1 MANDL
6 STYLQTKQNAAV
18 LRYSPL
24 WLGRAYLGL
33 KGALFFAGNPGARR
47 AIHRCLR
54 LCYGPGRARRLWPAI
69 RAGMVDHYHEKLL
82 LAARPFSWFR
92 QVHLERT
99 ELAGVEVLESALAA
113 GRGVIL
119 VTAHYAAVELIPSA
133 LALRGYPVSVMVHCK
148 TEGLRRRLQALADRI
163 GINLLDPK
171 AGSVVFGALEQLQQG
186 RILMTQCDEM
196 DMWRPYPNRSVQFM
210 GLAMQLDKALDV
222 LARKSGAQ
230 PIFALNHRL
239 GGYRYRL
246 TLERPGEHPAA
257 AGLRN
262 LTAQC
267 LAILDQ
273 HIRENPGAW
282 YEWKKLDSRLIRPAV
297 RELDENPRSSRLLG
311 AVAPETACSA

>member
-1 MANDL
+1 MADDL
-6 STYLQTKQNAAV
+6 STYLQTKQNALV

-24 WLGRAYLGL
+24 WLGRAWLGL
-33 KGALFFAGNPGARR
+33 KGAMFFAGNPRARR
-47 AIHRCLR
+47 SVERCLR
-54 LCYGPGRARRLWPAI
+54 LCHDSGRVRRLWPSV

-92 QVHLERT
+92 HVHLERT
-99 ELAGVEVLESALAA
+99 ELEGAEVLESALAA

-119 VTAHYAAVELIPSA
+119 VTAHYGAVELIPSA

-196 DMWRPYPNRSVQFM
+196 DMWRPYPNRSVRFM
-210 GLAMQLDKALDV
+210 GLDMQLDKALDV
-222 LARKSGAQ
+222 LARKSGAR
-230 PIFALNHRL
+230 PLFALAHRL

-246 TLERPGEHPAA
+246 SLQRPERHPAA
-257 AGLRN
+257 VGLKN
-262 LTAQC
+262 LSAQC
-267 LAILDQ
+267 LAILDRY
-273 HIRENPGAW
+273 IRDDPGAW

-297 RELDENPRSSRLLG
+297 RELDENPRSSGLLG
-311 AVAPETACSA
+311 AMAPETACSA